1 MGNCKTIAV
10 INQKG
15 GVGKTTTALNLG
27 AALTKRGNRVLLV
40 DADPQGSLT
49 VSMGIK
55 NPDELDVT
63 LSALL
68 EDAMADREIRT
79 AGVLLESENMHLI
92 PSNIELSGTENN
104 LSNAVICRERMLKTV
119 LEPYRLRGGYDY
131 IFIDCMPSLG
141 ILSLNALV
149 AADGV
154 IIPTQPNFLSTKGL
168 NQLLTTIGM
177 VKKHGL
183 NDSLTVEGILLTMVD
198 GRTNNARRIIE
209 ALRSTVKDRLRVFDT
224 EIPNSVRVME
234 CGQLGE
240 SIFAH
245 DRNGKVAAAYEN
257 LAKEVENIER
267 DRFGAD
273 RVR

>member
-234 CGQLGE
+234 CGQSGE